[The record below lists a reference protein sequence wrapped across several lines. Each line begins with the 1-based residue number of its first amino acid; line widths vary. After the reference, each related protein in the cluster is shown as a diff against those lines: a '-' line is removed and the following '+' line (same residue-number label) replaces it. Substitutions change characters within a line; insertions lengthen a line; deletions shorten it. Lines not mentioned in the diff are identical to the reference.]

1 MSREYPSKSYSVSV
15 NYHISQSSLPDLAD
29 KSIVDLKFDQEYA
42 YFLVLRLVG
51 DLDENQKVIVFDKPQ
66 ILPNSSSNLIGHVIE
81 AF

>member
-1 MSREYPSKSYSVSV
+1 MSV
-15 NYHISQSSLPDLAD
+15 NYHISQSSLPDLVD